1 MNCEDFRRAVGAEPA
16 TTRLDVLEHAA
27 SCSECGRYR
36 SEMRS
41 MDGLIRKA
49 LDLDVTAPPHR
60 LVEQR
65 PAFNW
70 RLAASV
76 LVGMVVFSLAWLAY
90 PRQSLA
96 DDVVAHVLLESR
108 ALLPTEVSASPERLE
123 KVLRYA
129 GVEIDPTNLN
139 VSHALVC
146 LVRGHAT
153 PHLVVRTGSG
163 PVTVLVLSH
172 EAPITKP
179 QRFDEQGFSGTLMP
193 APRGVIAVLGRDVPV
208 DEVTQE
214 VSRALRYT
222 NPS

>member
-16 TTRLDVLEHAA
+16 TTQLDVLEHAA
-27 SCSECGRYR
+27 SCSECARYR

-41 MDGLIRKA
+41 MDVLIRKA
-49 LDLDVTAPPHR
+49 LEVDVATQPLRPVVR
-60 LVEQR
+60 Q

-70 RLAASV
+70 RMAASV

-96 DDVVAHVLLESR
+96 DDIVAHVLLESR
-108 ALLPTEVSASPERLE
+108 ALLPTEVTADQQRLE

-129 GVEIDPTNLN
+129 GVQLDPTNLN

-146 LVRGHAT
+146 MVRGHAT

-172 EAPITKP
+172 ESPITKP

-214 VSRALRYT
+214 VIRALRYT
-222 NPS
+222 N

>member
-1 MNCEDFRRAVGAEPA
+1 MNCEDVRRAVGAEPA
-16 TTRLDVLEHAA
+16 TTQLDVLEHAA
-27 SCSECGRYR
+27 SCSDCARYR

-49 LDLDVTAPPHR
+49 LDVDVNAQPNLHVAR
-60 LVEQR
+60 Q

-70 RLAASV
+70 RIAASV

-96 DDVVAHVLLESR
+96 DDIVEHVLIESR
-108 ALLPTEVSASPERLE
+108 ALLPTQASAHVQRLE

-129 GVEIDPTNLN
+129 GVQLDPTNLN
-139 VSHALVC
+139 VAYALVC
-146 LVRGHAT
+146 IVRGHRT
-153 PHLVVRTGSG
+153 PHLIVRTDSG
-163 PVTVLVLSH
+163 PVTVLVLSQ
-172 EAPITKP
+172 ELPITKP
-179 QRFDEQGFSGTLMP
+179 QRFDEQGFTGTLMP

-214 VSRALRYT
+214 VVRALRYT
-222 NPS
+222 N

>member
-1 MNCEDFRRAVGAEPA
+1 MNCEDVRRALGAEPA
-16 TTRLDVLEHAA
+16 TTQLEALEHAA
-27 SCSECGRYR
+27 SCSECARYR

-49 LDLDVTAPPHR
+49 LDVDVSAQPTRQVAP
-60 LVEQR
+60 Q

-70 RLAASV
+70 RIAASV

-96 DDVVAHVLLESR
+96 DDIVAHVILESR
-108 ALLPTEVSASPERLE
+108 ALVPTEASADSQRLD

-129 GVEIDPTNLN
+129 GVELDPTNLN

-146 LVRGHAT
+146 IVRGHAT
-153 PHLVVRTGSG
+153 PHLVVRSSSG

-172 EAPITKP
+172 ESPITKP
-179 QRFDEQGFSGTLMP
+179 QRFEEQGFTGTLVP
-193 APRGVIAVLGRDVPV
+193 APRGVIAVLGRDVAV
-208 DEVTQE
+208 DEVSQE
-214 VSRALRYT
+214 VARALRYT
-222 NPS
+222 N